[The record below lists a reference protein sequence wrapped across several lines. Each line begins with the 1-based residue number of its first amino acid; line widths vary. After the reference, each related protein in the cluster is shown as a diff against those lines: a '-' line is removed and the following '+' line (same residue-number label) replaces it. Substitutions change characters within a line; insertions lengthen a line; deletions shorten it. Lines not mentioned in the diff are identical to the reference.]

1 MIRLTQKDILSMTT
15 QERNDKLDH
24 YEDLCCNTD
33 YITNDI
39 EYSIYARNV
48 EILISKIKYNEY

>member
-1 MIRLTQKDILSMTT
+1 MTTLTQKDVLSMTT
-15 QERNDKLDH
+15 QERKETLDH